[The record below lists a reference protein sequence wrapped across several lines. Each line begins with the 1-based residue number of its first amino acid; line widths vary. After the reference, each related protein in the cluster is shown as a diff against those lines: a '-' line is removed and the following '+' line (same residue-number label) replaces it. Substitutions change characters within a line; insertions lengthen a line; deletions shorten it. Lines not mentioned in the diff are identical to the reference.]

1 MNIKKLFL
9 PLFLV
14 FGTIIAFIIS
24 IIKPDFSS
32 PKISLDEE
40 SNLSPTKEPSPKIS
54 SNPLHLQKLSVLPLR
69 CIGCGKCARIDPS
82 HFEMNPN
89 TGKAFI
95 ISSTNLDS
103 QNLSMAINICP
114 ASAITLE

>member
-14 FGTIIAFIIS
+14 FGTITAFIIS

-32 PKISLDEE
+32 PKTSL
-40 SNLSPTKEPSPKIS
+40 TKNSDSSDQKKADTTI
-54 SNPLHLQKLSVLPLR
+54 SNPLQLQKLSVLPLR
-69 CIGCGKCARIDPS
+69 CIGCGKCTRIDPS

-89 TGKAFI
+89 TGKAFV

-103 QNLSMAINICP
+103 QNLTRAINICP